1 MRDIMPPV
9 QNSLLY
15 PLLRLKARRLPAV
28 QLESD
33 GEALSFLS
41 LGSCF
46 GGESLFPGNH
56 FWWKKGSRTA
66 PISHV
71 VAPEFILSFG

>member
-28 QLESD
+28 QLES
-33 GEALSFLS
+33 L
-41 LGSCF
+41 F
-46 GGESLFPGNH
+46 GKQIDF
-56 FWWKKGSRTA
+56 
-66 PISHV
+66 
-71 VAPEFILSFG
+71 